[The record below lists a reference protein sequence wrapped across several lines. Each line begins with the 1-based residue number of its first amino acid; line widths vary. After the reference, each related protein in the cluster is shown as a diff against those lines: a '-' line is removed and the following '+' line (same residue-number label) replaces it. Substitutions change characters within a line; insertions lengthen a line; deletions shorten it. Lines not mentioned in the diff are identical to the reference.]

1 MMLVVCSCKLLLL
14 GGDGRKSEYLDFLR
28 GVFFCS
34 KSESVK
40 KSKL

>member
-14 GGDGRKSEYLDFLR
+14 GDGRKSEYLDFLR